1 MSDKIETMLTQM
13 IEGQARQAEAL
24 QKLDAKVDR
33 FYDLVIQEEKV
44 AALVPLSD
52 RVLSRPH

>member
-13 IEGQARQAEAL
+13 IEGQARQAAAL

-33 FYDLVIQEEKV
+33 FYNLVIQEEKIS
-44 AALVPLSD
+44 L
-52 RVLSRPH
+52 R